1 MKLYNTYT
9 KKIEKLKPLE
19 GKTVKIYSCGP
30 TVYSFAHIGNLRT
43 YIFVDVLRRALEY
56 SGYRVI
62 QVKNITD
69 VGHLTEDDLER
80 GEDKIIAAARS
91 EGKGPKEIADF
102 YTQKF
107 IEDEKKLNILP
118 PSFLPRATE
127 TIDEMIELIKILLA
141 KDYAYEKNGS
151 VFFNVAK
158 FSNYGKLSGNTLE
171 NLKTGARLESHPDKI
186 HPADFALWLKAPKN
200 HLMQWDSPWSRG
212 YPGWHIECSAMAK
225 KYLGEQLD
233 IHTGGEDNI
242 FPHHED
248 EIAQSE
254 AASGKKFARFWF
266 HTRHLLAE
274 GKKMAKSE
282 GNYYTLA
289 DLEKL
294 GFSPLAFR
302 LLMLQSHYR
311 SPMNF
316 SVDSLKQAAEALTRI
331 KEFAARIYRFN
342 DFSAVSSGAGKLAN
356 DARRELKAALKN
368 DLDTPAAVAA
378 LFKMISALN
387 SLFDEKAAAKKE
399 IKTVKKIL
407 KEFDEVLAIIPPVSE
422 APEEIKNLAEK
433 REKYR
438 HEGNWKEA
446 DRLRAEIKNLG
457 YEIEDTETGP
467 MILKK

>member
-9 KKIEKLKPLE
+9 KKIEKFKPLE

-43 YIFVDVLRRALEY
+43 YVFVDVLRRTLEY
-56 SGYRVI
+56 SGYKVI
-62 QVKNITD
+62 QAKNITD
-69 VGHLTEDDLER
+69 VGHLTEDDLEK
-80 GEDKIIAAARS
+80 GEDKIIAAARR

-102 YTQKF
+102 YTRKF
-107 IEDEKKLNILP
+107 VEDEKKLNILP

-127 TIDEMIELIKILLA
+127 TIGEMTELIKILII
-141 KDYAYEKNGS
+141 KGYAYEKNGS
-151 VFFNVAK
+151 VFFNVAR

-171 NLKTGARLESHPDKI
+171 NLKAGARLESHPDKI
-186 HPADFALWLKAPKN
+186 HPADFALWLKAPKD

-225 KYLGEQLD
+225 KYLGDQLD

-294 GFSPLAFR
+294 GFSPAAFR

-311 SPMNF
+311 SPINF
-316 SVDSLKQAAEALTRI
+316 SIDSLKQAAEALARI
-331 KEFAARIYRFN
+331 KEFSARIHRFK
-342 DFSAVSSGAGKLAN
+342 DLVAASTGAEKLAN

-387 SLFDEKAAAKKE
+387 LLFDKKAIAEKE
-399 IKTVKKIL
+399 IGVVKETL
-407 KEFDEVLAIIPPVSE
+407 KEFDKVLAIIPPISE
-422 APEEIKNLAEK
+422 IPEEIKNLAEE
-433 REKYR
+433 RDKYR
-438 HEGNWKEA
+438 NEKNWEEA
-446 DRLRAEIKNLG
+446 DRLRAEIKNFG
-457 YEIEDTETGP
+457 YDIEDTETGP
-467 MILKK
+467 IILKI